1 MLSEIRGG
9 TLVSQFTELKKGRND
24 ISKYI
29 SWVDKDITIDLNK
42 PHFYHP
48 VK

>member
-9 TLVSQFTELKKGRND
+9 TLVSQITTLKSGRED
-24 ISKYI
+24 IEKYI
-29 SWVDKDITIDLNK
+29 SWTSDDIKIDLNK